1 MPARESVGPK
11 AGRAH
16 HCLETTH
23 RMSAAPRPAQTQRLE
38 PFRLRG
44 ANFNLL
50 VLRLLDPRP
59 EAVVPALGDQFRRA
73 PGFLR
78 FAPIVIGLDDIPV
91 QPEEMDFAGLIAGL
105 RALEIMPIGTVGGT
119 PEMRVA
125 AQGAGLPPLRL
136 AGGPAPAEEPLPA
149 PAVGPP
155 PPPEAAAPPV
165 PPAPAAGAA
174 LRPAMLIDQ
183 PVRAGQRIWA
193 QGADLIVTATVNRGA
208 EVIAD
213 GNIHVYGRLLGRAI
227 AGGADNTEARVFALN
242 FDPELVS
249 IAGYYA
255 VREGLGEAPIGRAVQ
270 VQLVGEHMRFD
281 PLG

>member
-1 MPARESVGPK
+1 
-11 AGRAH
+11 
-16 HCLETTH
+16 
-23 RMSAAPRPAQTQRLE
+23 MSAAPRPAQTQRLE

-59 EAVVPALGDQFRRA
+59 EMVVPALGDQFRRA

-78 FAPIVIGLDDIPV
+78 FAPIVIGLDDVPV
-91 QPEEMDFAGLIAGL
+91 RPEEMDFPGLVSGL

-119 PEMRVA
+119 PEMRSA

-136 AGGPAPAEEPLPA
+136 AGGPAAAAEELLPLPA
-149 PAVGPP
+149 AAPAAP
-155 PPPEAAAPPV
+155 AAAPP
-165 PPAPAAGAA
+165 PAPEPVPAPQLAAGAS
-174 LRPAMLIDQ
+174 RPTMLIDQ

-193 QGADLIVTATVNRGA
+193 QGADLIVTGTVNRGA

-213 GNIHVYGRLLGRAI
+213 GNIHVYGRLQGRAI

-270 VQLVGEHMRFD
+270 VRLVGEHMRFD

>member
-1 MPARESVGPK
+1 
-11 AGRAH
+11 
-16 HCLETTH
+16 
-23 RMSAAPRPAQTQRLE
+23 MSAASSHPAPRLE

-50 VLRLLDPRP
+50 VLRLLDHRA

-78 FAPIVIGLDDIPV
+78 FAPVVIGLDDIAARPQEV
-91 QPEEMDFAGLIAGL
+91 DFAALVEGL
-105 RALEIMPIGTVGGT
+105 RAIEIVPIGTSGGT
-119 PEMRVA
+119 PEMKVA
-125 AQGAGLPPLRL
+125 AQSAGLPPLRS
-136 AGGPAPAEEPLPA
+136 AGGPRGGEEEAAPVAEPA
-149 PAVGPP
+149 APQA
-155 PPPEAAAPPV
+155 AAAPP
-165 PPAPAAGAA
+165 PPAPDPLPEGIA
-174 LRPAMLIDQ
+174 RPTMVVDQ
-183 PVRAGQRIWA
+183 PVRAGTRIWA
-193 QGADLIVTATVNRGA
+193 QGSDLIVVGTVNRGA

-227 AGGADNTEARVFALN
+227 AGGQAHAEARVFATH

-255 VREGLGEAPIGRAVQ
+255 VREGLGDAPIGKGVMAR
-270 VQLVGEHMRFD
+270 LVGEHMRFD

>member
-1 MPARESVGPK
+1 MSVASRP
-11 AGRAH
+11 
-16 HCLETTH
+16 
-23 RMSAAPRPAQTQRLE
+23 AAPSGAPRLE

-50 VLRLLDPRP
+50 VLRLLDHRA

-78 FAPIVIGLDDIPV
+78 FAPIVVGLDDIQAHPAEV
-91 QPEEMDFAGLIAGL
+91 DFAGLVQGL
-105 RALEIMPIGTVGGT
+105 RAIEIVPVGTTGGT
-119 PEMRVA
+119 AEMRNA
-125 AQGAGLPPLRL
+125 AMGAGLPPLRM
-136 AGGPAPAEEPLPA
+136 AGGKESDVPLAEPVAAPAAAEPA
-149 PAVGPP
+149 PP
-155 PPPEAAAPPV
+155 PPAPDPQ
-165 PPAPAAGAA
+165 PIG
-174 LRPAMLIDQ
+174 LQRPSMVVDQ
-183 PVRAGQRIWA
+183 PVRAGTRIWA
-193 QGADLIVTATVNRGA
+193 QGTDLIVVGTVNPGA

-227 AGGADNTEARVFALN
+227 AGGQAETGARVFATH

-255 VREGLGEAPIGRAVQ
+255 VREGLGDAPIGKAVMAR
-270 VQLVGEHMRFD
+270 LVGEHMRFD

>member
-1 MPARESVGPK
+1 
-11 AGRAH
+11 
-16 HCLETTH
+16 
-23 RMSAAPRPAQTQRLE
+23 MSAAPRPSAPRLE

-50 VLRLLDPRP
+50 VMRLLDHRV

-78 FAPIVIGLDDIPV
+78 FAPIVVGLDDIQARPNEV
-91 QPEEMDFAGLIAGL
+91 DFAGLVQGL
-105 RALEIMPIGTVGGT
+105 RAIEIVPIGTVGGT

-125 AQGAGLPPLRL
+125 AQGAGLPPLRMS
-136 AGGPAPAEEPLPA
+136 GGREEEVAMPAASAAPAPVAPA
-149 PAVGPP
+149 P
-155 PPPEAAAPPV
+155 
-165 PPAPAAGAA
+165 PPAPDPVPQGVAQ
-174 LRPAMLIDQ
+174 PTMIIDQ
-183 PVRAGQRIWA
+183 PVRAGQRVWA
-193 QGADLIVTATVNRGA
+193 QGCDLIIVGTVNRGA

-227 AGGADNTEARVFALN
+227 AGGQDNAEARVFAQH

-255 VREGLGEAPIGRAVQ
+255 VREGLGEAPIGKAVMAR
-270 VQLVGEHMRFD
+270 LVGEHMRFD